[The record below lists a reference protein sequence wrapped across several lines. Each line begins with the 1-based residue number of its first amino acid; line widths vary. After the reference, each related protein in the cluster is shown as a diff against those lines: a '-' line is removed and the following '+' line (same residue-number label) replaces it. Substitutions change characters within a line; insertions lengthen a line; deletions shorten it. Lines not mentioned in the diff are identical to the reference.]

1 MARKSTVAAFVR
13 PAREQSNLSKSSSF
27 LHEHP
32 YYVVVGSVESY
43 ESRAGRRYRVR
54 YRRPDNSQTDKRGFR
69 TKREAESFLVTVE
82 TSKLRGEWVDPSRSR
97 VRFAEI
103 AEAWYGSKIRVK
115 PTTRSGYRNSL
126 DKHVLPAWGDVRIV
140 DIDHAHVQSW
150 VARLSTT
157 LSASSTRQVY
167 LVLSG
172 VLAFAVRDG
181 RLARNVAADVELPR
195 LSKSDRLYLSHSQ
208 VHALAD
214 EMGVWA
220 TLVRF
225 LAYSGLRWGEAVA
238 LRPADVDLENRIV
251 HVRRAVA
258 DVRGI
263 MTWGSPKTH
272 EQRAVPYP
280 SLLDEGMQ
288 NHVVSGRKHDLV
300 FATREG
306 AVLRGGNFRSRVFAP
321 AVARLHLAS
330 PGGFPQITPHD
341 LRHTA
346 ASLAI
351 SAGAN
356 VKILQRMLGH
366 ASAAMTLD
374 VYADLFPED
383 LTSVSIALDRAAR
396 DSVVGKPWAN
406 RGQEIQTSADAS
418 WVERASGA

>member
-1 MARKSTVAAFVR
+1 M
-13 PAREQSNLSKSSSF
+13 
-27 LHEHP
+27 
-32 YYVVVGSVESY
+32 GSVESY
-43 ESRAGRRYRVR
+43 ESKAGRRYRVR
-54 YRRPDNSQTDKRGFR
+54 YRRPDNTQTDKRGFR
-69 TKREAESFLVTVE
+69 TKREADSFLATVE
-82 TSKLRGEWVDPSRSR
+82 TSKLRGEWIDPARSR

-103 AEAWYGSKIRVK
+103 ADAWYDSKIRVK
-115 PTTRSGYRNSL
+115 ASTRSGYRNSL
-126 DKHVLPAWGDVRIV
+126 DKHVLPEWGAMRVV
-140 DIDHAHVQSW
+140 DIDHAQVQSW

-181 RLARNVAADVELPR
+181 RLARNVAADIELPR
-195 LSKSDRLYLSHSQ
+195 LSKSERLYLSHVQ
-208 VHALAD
+208 VHELAN
-214 EMGVWA
+214 ETGEWG

-225 LAYSGLRWGEAVA
+225 LAYSGLRWGEAAA
-238 LRPADVDLENRIV
+238 LQPADIDLAKRVV

-258 DVRGI
+258 EVRG
-263 MTWGSPKTH
+263 TLVWGSPKTH
-272 EQRAVPYP
+272 EQRIVPFP
-280 SLLDEGMQ
+280 SLLDEGMHS
-288 NHVVSGRKHDLV
+288 HVTTGRRHDLV
-300 FATREG
+300 FSGRDGT
-306 AVLRGGNFRSRVFAP
+306 VLRGGNFRRRVFAP
-321 AVARLHLAS
+321 AVARLYVES
-330 PGGFPQITPHD
+330 SERFPQITPHD

-396 DSVVGKPWAN
+396 DSVVGNPWAKPD
-406 RGQEIQTSADAS
+406 SDAS
-418 WVERASGA
+418 ASAV